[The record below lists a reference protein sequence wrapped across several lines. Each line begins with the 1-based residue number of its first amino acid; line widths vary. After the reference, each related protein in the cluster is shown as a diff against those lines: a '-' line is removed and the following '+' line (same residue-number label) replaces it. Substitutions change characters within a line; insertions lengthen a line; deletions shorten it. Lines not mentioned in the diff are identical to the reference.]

1 MSIKFNIDKLD
12 HTTASRCALFNSWMN
27 ANRVIYHGLTNNRL
41 HILFTSTARHL
52 CNGFLVEKVDLRKY
66 TNYQDLVIAYVSC
79 IAWFGRGCIHRGAV
93 SLKESVK
100 KN

>member
-1 MSIKFNIDKLD
+1 M
-12 HTTASRCALFNSWMN
+12 ASRIIGCVSSSLLLRGTF
-27 ANRVIYHGLTNNRL
+27 VTV
-41 HILFTSTARHL
+41 
-52 CNGFLVEKVDLRKY
+52 FLVDEVDLRKY
-66 TNYQDLVIAYVSC
+66 TNYHDLVIAYVSC